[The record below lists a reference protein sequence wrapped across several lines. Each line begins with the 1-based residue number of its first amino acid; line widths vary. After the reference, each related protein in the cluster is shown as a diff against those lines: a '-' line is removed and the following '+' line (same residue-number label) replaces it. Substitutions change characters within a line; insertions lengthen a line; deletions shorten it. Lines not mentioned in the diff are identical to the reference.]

1 MKQQSMISSFD
12 GAQLFLRKDIPD
24 NCKAI
29 AVIVHGLC
37 EHHGRYDY
45 LVDKFC
51 LKGVGC
57 YRFDHRGHGRSEGE
71 RTFYSDWNQLPDD
84 TNIVVELAKKEYPDL
99 PVFLVGHSMGG
110 YTVALYGCKYPDKVK
125 GIVMSGAL
133 THDHRRLIA
142 DIPTNLDPHTQL
154 PNELGDGVCSVK
166 AVVDDYVADPYN
178 TKTFTAGLCFAL
190 NEGVTWLTEH
200 LSTFTYPV
208 LLLHGEKD
216 ALVDVQDTFDSFKT
230 VASSDRQMKV
240 YGGLYHEIF
249 NEYCRDEVIE
259 DALSWIINRI

>member
-12 GAQLFLRKDIPD
+12 GTQLFMCKDIPD

-29 AVIVHGLC
+29 VVVVHGLC
-37 EHHGRYDY
+37 EHHGRYHY
-45 LVDKFC
+45 LVDKFSA
-51 LKGVGC
+51 KGIGC

-71 RTFYSDWNQLPDD
+71 RTYYSDWNQLADD
-84 TNIVVELAKKEYPDL
+84 TNVIVELAKQEHPEL
-99 PVFLVGHSMGG
+99 PVFLLGHSMGG
-110 YTVALYGCKYPDKVK
+110 FTVSLYGCKYPGKIN

-133 THDHRRLIA
+133 TYDNRRLIA
-142 DIPTNLDPHTQL
+142 DVPTSLDPHTQL

-166 AVVDDYVADPYN
+166 AVVEDYVADPYN

-190 NEGVTWLTEH
+190 NEGVAWLSEQ
-200 LSTFTYPV
+200 LPSFSYPV
-208 LLLHGEKD
+208 LLLHGEND
-216 ALVDVQDTFDSFKT
+216 ALVDVQDTYDTFGT
-230 VASSDRQMKV
+230 IASSDRQMKI

-259 DALSWIINRI
+259 DALNWILNRI